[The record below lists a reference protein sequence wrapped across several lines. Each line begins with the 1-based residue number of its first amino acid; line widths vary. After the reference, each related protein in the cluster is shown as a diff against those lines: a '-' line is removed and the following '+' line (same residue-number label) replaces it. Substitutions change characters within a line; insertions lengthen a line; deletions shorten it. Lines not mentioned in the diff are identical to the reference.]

1 MTRFSA
7 GNSRDPGKHETR
19 HPRISSAF
27 RTSVFG
33 TNAAVTPRKMLAH
46 ATAHDK
52 ARCRVSSVLFTTSCN
67 PKRDTVYSVKRKSY
81 GILGGPR
88 ATPQAG
94 AVETVV
100 LMLTVSEVFENQLH
114 LPANARM
121 LPYLLAYAL
130 CPALQREASAVCM
143 TLNSVFHGE
152 PLGSLSR
159 TASSGPRFEV
169 ARDAGLLTRRAVG
182 GHKAAPC
189 VRATVSSTMCRT
201 TWGAGGSTP
210 PSSSS
215 SPQEV

>member
-1 MTRFSA
+1 M
-7 GNSRDPGKHETR
+7 
-19 HPRISSAF
+19 
-27 RTSVFG
+27 
-33 TNAAVTPRKMLAH
+33 
-46 ATAHDK
+46 
-52 ARCRVSSVLFTTSCN
+52 
-67 PKRDTVYSVKRKSY
+67 YSVKRKSY

-152 PLGSLSR
+152 PLGYGCFPLYP
-159 TASSGPRFEV
+159 AQLPQGPDLRWP
-169 ARDAGLLTRRAVG
+169 GTQ
-182 GHKAAPC
+182 
-189 VRATVSSTMCRT
+189 VS
-201 TWGAGGSTP
+201 
-210 PSSSS
+210 
-215 SPQEV
+215 